1 MIGMGRIMGRLW
13 RWAGFGLGVLGLG
26 SALLTA
32 PAMAAPPRGEPKAL
46 LGENSARDVMQS
58 VMGEVLPP
66 GTDPA
71 ALPEPESS
79 GAQLLQRYC
88 VQCHELPGPGLHTGE
103 EWPAVVARMQD
114 RILRLS
120 DSERTLVHVTPLNT
134 GEMTELLRYLKRYGY
149 LPLDSSNYPDLD
161 TDIGKAFSSVC
172 SQCHA
177 LPDPKL
183 HNKFQWREV
192 VRRMR
197 RNMELL
203 GMTDPGD
210 DAIAKALG
218 FLETHAAP

>member
-1 MIGMGRIMGRLW
+1 MDWGKARGRRAGAKAYELW
-13 RWAGFGLGVLGLG
+13 AAGWIA
-26 SALLTA
+26 ALIVVPLW
-32 PAMAAPPRGEPKAL
+32 AAPPADTSQGL

-66 GTDPA
+66 GTDPK
-71 ALPEPESS
+71 ALPDPDSA

-120 DSERTLVHVTPLNT
+120 ESDRKLVHVTPLNT
-134 GEMTELLRYLKRYGY
+134 GEMTALLRYLKRYGY
-149 LPLDSSNYPDLD
+149 LPLDAANYPDLD

-183 HNKFQWREV
+183 HDKFQWRDV
-192 VRRMR
+192 VQRMR
-197 RNMELL
+197 RNMEVL
-203 GMTDPGD
+203 GVPDPGD
-210 DAIAKALG
+210 SAIAKALG
-218 FLETHAAP
+218 FLEVHAAP